1 MRATLSKKMS
11 NIFVK
16 ISTKSFEF
24 NNFFAIRQRRVEII
38 KNEFTQIELQRLHKA
53 ISSNI

>member
-1 MRATLSKKMS
+1 MRATLSTKMS

-38 KNEFTQIELQRLHKA
+38 KSEFTQIELRRSHET
-53 ISSNI
+53 ISSNT